1 MVPDSRKRPVTIV
14 DSTLIECALTPGIDI
29 SPSEKIRIADLLV
42 EAGVNEIE
50 AGIPSHGVQASRQV
64 RDIMK
69 RHPQTRITCWIRATE
84 EALEDAAR
92 CSVGS
97 VHMSIPALKLRD
109 RSDRDARDYINR
121 KEALIIKAF
130 EYFDSISLG
139 ITDTLHA
146 DFILVLRLVAKSLD
160 VGVHRIRVTDTMG
173 IREPSEIGHLVSELV
188 AKTSGEVEFHGHNT
202 RSQALQNSLA
212 ALDAGAGALS
222 LAAGS
227 LVKDED
233 RPPTLEDLA
242 SALRFSDKYRTTLDY
257 ERIDGIHDELE
268 KILADKV
275 ALKHRSDAM
284 ALLNN

>member
-29 SPSEKIRIADLLV
+29 SPSEKIRIADLLA

-69 RHPQTRITCWIRATE
+69 RHQDIRITCWIRATE

-109 RSDRDARDYINR
+109 RSDRDAREYINR

-130 EYFDSISLG
+130 EYFDNVSLG
-139 ITDTLHA
+139 ITDTLQA
-146 DFILVLRLVAKSLD
+146 DFILVLRLVAKALG

-173 IREPSEIGHLVSELV
+173 NREPSEIGHLVSELV
-188 AKTSGEVEFHGHNT
+188 TKTGGEVEFHGHNT

-227 LVKDED
+227 LVKDEE
-233 RPPTLEDLA
+233 RPPSLEDLA
-242 SALRFSDKYRTTLDY
+242 SALRFSDHYRTTLDY